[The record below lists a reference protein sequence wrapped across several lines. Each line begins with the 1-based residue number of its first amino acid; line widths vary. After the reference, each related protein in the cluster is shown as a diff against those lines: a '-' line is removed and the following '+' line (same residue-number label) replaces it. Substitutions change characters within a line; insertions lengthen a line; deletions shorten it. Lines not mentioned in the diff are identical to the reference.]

1 MKRSAWIWVLVMGL
15 ALASPMF
22 AGEREKCSADTQTCL
37 NKMASNLKSRGW
49 VGIELDHNDS
59 GQLTV
64 TFVEPDSPAMEAGLR
79 EGDVLVAM
87 NGVEFS
93 DENHDRL
100 YAIKKDLRVGKTL
113 TYTVERAGCCHIE
126 GGRSDVEVTLGMLPD
141 QVLAKWVGNHMLE
154 HAVIEVA
161 QN

>member
-79 EGDVLVAM
+79 AINQLRVFNFRHGLTKEVEAPSVRYSSTPVNGPAKGIGIADHWETIRSSYYEEMGWDPETGKPLPNTLSKLGLGDL
-87 NGVEFS
+87 
-93 DENHDRL
+93 
-100 YAIKKDLRVGKTL
+100 IKDL
-113 TYTVERAGCCHIE
+113 
-126 GGRSDVEVTLGMLPD
+126 
-141 QVLAKWVGNHMLE
+141 
-154 HAVIEVA
+154 
-161 QN
+161 